1 MFSSGSS
8 ATPSFGLSS
17 TVASSET
24 KSGGSGFGSTLSFGV
39 NSSTV
44 ASSETKSGSSA
55 SNVFGSTPFFFGA
68 STMSMPSASSSL
80 FMFGSSNAGA
90 STGSSLF
97 SFSSKLSSP
106 APVFGTSPPSNTD
119 QMSMEDSMADDSNQT
134 PSPAAP
140 AFGQASS
147 GTPPGFMFGSVT
159 PTTVQPPG
167 FLFGAQINQPQ
178 PQAQAPSQSP
188 FPATQFSAGGR
199 FSLGSGGG
207 DKSNRRVVRV
217 KRQTRR
223 K

>member
-1 MFSSGSS
+1 
-8 ATPSFGLSS
+8 
-17 TVASSET
+17 
-24 KSGGSGFGSTLSFGV
+24 
-39 NSSTV
+39 
-44 ASSETKSGSSA
+44 
-55 SNVFGSTPFFFGA
+55 
-68 STMSMPSASSSL
+68 MSIPSASSSL
-80 FMFGSSNAGA
+80 FMFGSSNA
-90 STGSSLF
+90 GSSLF

-134 PSPAAP
+134 PSPAP

>member
-39 NSSTV
+39 NSTV

-80 FMFGSSNAGA
+80 FMFASSNAGA

-134 PSPAAP
+134 PSPSP
-140 AFGQASS
+140 NNFSISFLKSHHINETGQK
-147 GTPPGFMFGSVT
+147 
-159 PTTVQPPG
+159 
-167 FLFGAQINQPQ
+167 L
-178 PQAQAPSQSP
+178 
-188 FPATQFSAGGR
+188 
-199 FSLGSGGG
+199 L
-207 DKSNRRVVRV
+207 
-217 KRQTRR
+217 
-223 K
+223 